1 MQLKFPTESDLFCR
15 RGAEGLT
22 APRPYAILKAE
33 NAGGAV
39 WIICSGDF
47 FWFFSTVN
55 IHFGVSTVDF
65 LPSWLGY
72 LLMIK
77 GLDTLAEESERF
89 AAARPWCV
97 GMAVYTGV
105 LWIAD
110 LFALGAEL
118 TFFTWLL
125 GLAGTCVS
133 FYITSIILDGI
144 DRMQLRHGEIGAAG
158 LRKAWQVAAIAT
170 IGAYLLSIVQVI
182 MVICLLISAVAN
194 IVFLVRMHATRRAW
208 NELRTGGA
216 I

>member
-1 MQLKFPTESDLFCR
+1 MDDLFW
-15 RGAEGLT
+15 GFLLVFLDINI
-22 APRPYAILKAE
+22 PF
-33 NAGGAV
+33 GG
-39 WIICSGDF
+39 
-47 FWFFSTVN
+47 
-55 IHFGVSTVDF
+55 STVDF

-72 LLMIK
+72 ILIVK

-105 LWIAD
+105 LWVAN

-118 TFFTWLL
+118 SFFTWLL

-144 DRMQLRHGEIGAAG
+144 DRIQLRHGEIGAAG

-170 IGAYLLSIVQVI
+170 IGAYLLSIVQAI

-208 NELRTGGA
+208 NELRADGT

>member
-1 MQLKFPTESDLFCR
+1 MDYLFW
-15 RGAEGLT
+15 GFLLVFLD
-22 APRPYAILKAE
+22 I
-33 NAGGAV
+33 
-39 WIICSGDF
+39 
-47 FWFFSTVN
+47 N

-72 LLMIK
+72 RLMIK

-158 LRKAWQVAAIAT
+158 LRKA
-170 IGAYLLSIVQVI
+170 
-182 MVICLLISAVAN
+182 
-194 IVFLVRMHATRRAW
+194 
-208 NELRTGGA
+208 
-216 I
+216 

>member
-1 MQLKFPTESDLFCR
+1 MDYLFW
-15 RGAEGLT
+15 GFLLVFLD
-22 APRPYAILKAE
+22 I
-33 NAGGAV
+33 
-39 WIICSGDF
+39 
-47 FWFFSTVN
+47 N

-170 IGAYLLSIVQVI
+170 IGAYLLSIVQAI

-194 IVFLVRMHATRRAW
+194 IVFLVRMHATRGAW